1 MGRIVSCI
9 LFPVTFTTAFVV
21 ALWGVE
27 QSVDKDFL
35 LAGITVGVMVV
46 VALFERVLPEH
57 KDWNRTQ
64 GDVTTDLLHGAI
76 SMVVLPQLLELGLR
90 LLLLEA
96 AIWLAGGSE
105 GGLWPTDWPLLL
117 QLIPAMLISQFFEY
131 WAHRAMHEVPVL
143 WRLHATHHS
152 PGRLYFLNAARFHP
166 LDAAFLFTVALAPL
180 ILLGAGKD
188 VLLLFTVWVSVHGL
202 FQHCNIRLRLGP
214 LNYIFSM
221 AELHRWHHSLKL
233 EEANA
238 NYGNNILLW
247 DLVFRTVHYPKD
259 RAASADIGLSD
270 LPDFPQNYVG
280 QVLSPWQWERY
291 RRSGE

>member
-105 GGLWPTDWPLLL
+105 GG
-117 QLIPAMLISQFFEY
+117 
-131 WAHRAMHEVPVL
+131 
-143 WRLHATHHS
+143 
-152 PGRLYFLNAARFHP
+152 
-166 LDAAFLFTVALAPL
+166 
-180 ILLGAGKD
+180 
-188 VLLLFTVWVSVHGL
+188 
-202 FQHCNIRLRLGP
+202 
-214 LNYIFSM
+214 
-221 AELHRWHHSLKL
+221 
-233 EEANA
+233 
-238 NYGNNILLW
+238 
-247 DLVFRTVHYPKD
+247 
-259 RAASADIGLSD
+259 
-270 LPDFPQNYVG
+270 
-280 QVLSPWQWERY
+280 
-291 RRSGE
+291 